1 MSVVFVIKLQLSKIS
16 VKTSKGHKY
25 FEEFTLWILIKHIL
39 IFNIHSRIKS
49 FFPASLINWAGYAQ
63 HIFESNMY
71 GHFIPID
78 ILPYG
83 HFQIHQIFMDISLLW
98 TICHMVF
105 LHIDHYKDW
114 ILKKQTK
121 VYSRSLIENISE
133 FSFILSSA
141 FTLFIRIMISPK
153 NFGKIAILKIWSLVF
168 FWGVKNYFGILP
180 LKWCIFRH
188 EKKYFNH

>member
-1 MSVVFVIKLQLSKIS
+1 MFVIKLQLSKIS

-105 LHIDHYKDW
+105 LHIDLCSKPITVLLLEYCNSAEQQHQAADPS
-114 ILKKQTK
+114 
-121 VYSRSLIENISE
+121 VRSLLCCIVRLEQ
-133 FSFILSSA
+133 SFH
-141 FTLFIRIMISPK
+141 T
-153 NFGKIAILKIWSLVF
+153 G
-168 FWGVKNYFGILP
+168 
-180 LKWCIFRH
+180 
-188 EKKYFNH
+188 

>member
-1 MSVVFVIKLQLSKIS
+1 MPVVFVIKLQLSKIS

-105 LHIDHYKDW
+105 LHIDR
-114 ILKKQTK
+114 KKLGN
-121 VYSRSLIENISE
+121 YSQVEI
-133 FSFILSSA
+133 
-141 FTLFIRIMISPK
+141 
-153 NFGKIAILKIWSLVF
+153 
-168 FWGVKNYFGILP
+168 ILP
-180 LKWCIFRH
+180 QRIYNPIITMGVLAMFTSKL
-188 EKKYFNH
+188 